1 MNNNQN
7 IENRDAKSL
16 VEADVKQS
24 MQENTQETYDDQ
36 LIDQKEEH
44 ALSNNYNVKLIRAS
58 SKVSVQLND
67 VWYAFEFSETREVTD
82 DSRIE
87 EIRNDLW
94 NTVNNEVDNQVQY
107 TIDSILGKVQSQVPQ
122 QQVVQQQQN
131 NIPQEYDY

>member
-16 VEADVKQS
+16 VESDVKQS

-36 LIDQKEEH
+36 LIDQKEEQ

>member
-16 VEADVKQS
+16 VESDVKQS

-36 LIDQKEEH
+36 LIDQKEEQ

-131 NIPQEYDY
+131 NNQQEYDY